1 MMFSHGSQMRHY
13 FWLGLAA
20 ASLLALVGLLKAERA
35 PGSAA
40 AASAPQCVVPA
51 ELTRIDVPLQRTARQ
66 LASGDLL
73 VIVALGSSSTAGA
86 GASSAVA
93 TYPSQLAAEL
103 LRRFPAQPITVL
115 NRGVNGDLATDML
128 ARFDNSVAVEHPDLV
143 LWQLGTNAVL
153 RGR

>member
-20 ASLLALVGLLKAERA
+20 ASLLALVGLLEAERA

-66 LASGDLL
+66 LASGELL

-86 GASSAVA
+86 GASPAG
-93 TYPSQLAAEL
+93 AAHP
-103 LRRFPAQPITVL
+103 RPPA
-115 NRGVNGDLATDML
+115 
-128 ARFDNSVAVEHPDLV
+128 ARPL
-143 LWQLGTNAVL
+143 
-153 RGR
+153 